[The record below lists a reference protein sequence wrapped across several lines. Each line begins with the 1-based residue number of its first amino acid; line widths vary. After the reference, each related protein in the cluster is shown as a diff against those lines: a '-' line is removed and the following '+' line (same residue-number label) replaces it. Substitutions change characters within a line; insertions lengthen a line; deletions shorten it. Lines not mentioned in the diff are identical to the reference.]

1 MTEGKL
7 AREELCALRSVLST
21 VLFPGLL
28 AQADLQAVL
37 PTAGVGVS
45 PPLPCL
51 PGLASP
57 ATDPVTEGF
66 FGTSL
71 FGRLVSRRQS
81 RRDSEASGP
90 AEAGGRSR
98 RGSWAANTELV
109 SVLDREQL
117 ATPRDTRCHPAPPR
131 PAQL

>member
-1 MTEGKL
+1 MFPHSAATRL
-7 AREELCALRSVLST
+7 LSA
-21 VLFPGLL
+21 GLL
-28 AQADLQAVL
+28 DKQQIEEGERLRRLGETQRRGASALL
-37 PTAGVGVS
+37 S
-45 PPLPCL
+45 

-57 ATDPVTEGF
+57 ATDPLTEGF

-81 RRDSEASGP
+81 RRDSEASGA

-117 ATPRDTRCHPAPPR
+117 ATPRDTRCRPVPPHPAAPHSGNV
-131 PAQL
+131 